1 MMTTMYDD
9 ETHSD
14 SEILGLDAET
24 IWFGSVFAIQTMLS
38 GFKEWELD
46 KICNGNED
54 IAGDFARR
62 VSFFHE
68 KTLIPVT
75 QYIKKNHK
83 PPSFAVDVLKCM
95 SSHGRHQI
103 FDLHAKLLC
112 GASKKLTKCY
122 DKDSGRSVAA
132 EIEKWFAVLKDAV
145 EAFVPFASDDTI
157 TELQQVVEAYELKK
171 DNVDISSSVSSH
183 EHEREHEEVSVYF
196 CHKFLFIRVAYMVE
210 FYTNAS
216 AKMKNQAIDY
226 AFLALGNDQRK
237 RWGSFS
243 GNLIQRLFQHD
254 ICGLPVLDREMATK
268 GYIEKCVNEG
278 KFKFP
283 MIGCLPYGELAD
295 STSKNRGCLS
305 LPALQESVL
314 CQMFGSIRANA
325 KCSNETGQS
334 NGDRHQLKQLEKIF
348 SVAVYTTEKELHTLR
363 NREKVRKCLNKK
375 TTNQSRSRRKRKRQ
389 GPEIF
394 MWDVF
399 IMGSNSYFHQF
410 KDINGTALR
419 EFYKKCNARGQLFCE
434 RAF

>member
-9 ETHSD
+9 KTHSD

-75 QYIKKNHK
+75 QYVKKNHK

-95 SSHGRHQI
+95 SSHGRNQI

-112 GASKKLTKCY
+112 GASKQLVKCY
-122 DKDSGRSVAA
+122 GNDFGRSVT
-132 EIEKWFAVLKDAV
+132 EVEKWFAVLKDV
-145 EAFVPFASDDTI
+145 IEAFVPFASDDTI
-157 TELQQVVEAYELKK
+157 TELQQVVEAYELEKENIK
-171 DNVDISSSVSSH
+171 ISSGSH
-183 EHEREHEEVSVYF
+183 EHEDEEVYVFF
-196 CHKFLFIRVAYMVE
+196 CHKFLFIRIAYMVE
-210 FYTNAS
+210 FYTNAN
-216 AKMKNQAIDY
+216 AKMKNQAVDY
-226 AFLALGNDQRK
+226 AFPALGNDQRR
-237 RWGSFS
+237 RWGTFS
-243 GNLIQRLFQHD
+243 GNLIQRLSQHD
-254 ICGLPVLDREMATK
+254 VCGLPVLDREMATE
-268 GYIEKCVNEG
+268 GYIEQCIKKG

-283 MIGCLPYGELAD
+283 MIDCLPYGELAGC
-295 STSKNRGCLS
+295 TWKNRGQLS
-305 LPALQESVL
+305 LPELQESVL
-314 CQMFGSIRANA
+314 CQMFGNIHA
-325 KCSNETGQS
+325 KCLNEM
-334 NGDRHQLKQLEKIF
+334 RHGKGEREQLKQLEKIF
-348 SVAVYTTEKELHTLR
+348 SVAVHTAEKELHTLR
-363 NREKVRKCLNKK
+363 NREKVRKCLKK
-375 TTNQSRSRRKRKRQ
+375 KKVNHSKSRRNRKCQ

-399 IMGSNSYFHQF
+399 IMGSHSYFYQF
-410 KDINGTALR
+410 KDVNGKALR

-434 RAF
+434 KRL

>member
-1 MMTTMYDD
+1 MYDD
-9 ETHSD
+9 KMHSD
-14 SEILGLDAET
+14 LEILGLNAET
-24 IWFGSVFAIQTMLS
+24 IWFGSLFAMQTMLS

-75 QYIKKNHK
+75 QYVKNNHK

-95 SSHGRHQI
+95 SSHGRNQI

-112 GASKKLTKCY
+112 GASEKLVKCY
-122 DKDSGRSVAA
+122 DKDCGRSVAA

-157 TELQQVVEAYELKK
+157 TELQQVVEAYELKE
-171 DNVDISSSVSSH
+171 DVSSGSSSN
-183 EHEREHEEVSVYF
+183 EHENEEEVSVFF

-216 AKMKNQAIDY
+216 AKMKTQAMEY
-226 AFLALGNDQRK
+226 TFLALGNDQRK

-243 GNLIQRLFQHD
+243 GNLIQGLFQHD
-254 ICGLPVLDREMATK
+254 CGLTVLDREMATK
-268 GYIEKCVNEG
+268 GYIEKCIEKG

-283 MIGCLPYGELAD
+283 MIDYLPYRELAD
-295 STSKNRGCLS
+295 CNWKNRGQLS
-305 LPALQESVL
+305 LSELQESVL
-314 CQMFGSIRANA
+314 CQMFGNIRA
-325 KCSNETGQS
+325 KCLNEMRQS
-334 NGDRHQLKQLEKIF
+334 NGKGDRHQLKQLEKIF
-348 SVAVYTTEKELHTLR
+348 SVAVHTAEKELHTLR
-363 NREKVRKCLNKK
+363 NREKVRKCLKK
-375 TTNQSRSRRKRKRQ
+375 KKVIQSRPRRNRKRQ

-399 IMGSNSYFHQF
+399 IMGSNSYFYQF
-410 KDINGTALR
+410 RDISGTALR
-419 EFYKKCNARGQLFCE
+419 EFYKKCNARGQLFHE